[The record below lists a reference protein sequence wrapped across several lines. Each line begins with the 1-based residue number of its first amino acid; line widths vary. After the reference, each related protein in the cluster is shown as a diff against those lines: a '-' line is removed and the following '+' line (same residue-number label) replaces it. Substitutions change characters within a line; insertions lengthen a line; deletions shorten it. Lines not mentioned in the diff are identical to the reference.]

1 MRSRSMT
8 TRTALLALMS
18 AAVLWSTPASA
29 GDRYGYYPYAKHGY
43 GVHRPIGHHHYYHH
57 PRKHYHRYDHRRHR
71 GHRDG
76 AYLLGG
82 IVIGSIL
89 THALT
94 APPAYAAPPRA
105 VRYETARY
113 ETARYETRVVARR
126 LYRDIHGNCFERR
139 LDSAGGELLI
149 ELPADECAW

>member
-1 MRSRSMT
+1 VPIEERDPAEVLG
-8 TRTALLALMS
+8 TA
-18 AAVLWSTPASA
+18 AARVPVRNPAFDVTPAELVT
-29 GDRYGYYPYAKHGY
+29 G
-43 GVHRPIGHHHYYHH
+43 IITHYYHH

-126 LYRDIHGNCFERR
+126 LFRDIHGNCFERR